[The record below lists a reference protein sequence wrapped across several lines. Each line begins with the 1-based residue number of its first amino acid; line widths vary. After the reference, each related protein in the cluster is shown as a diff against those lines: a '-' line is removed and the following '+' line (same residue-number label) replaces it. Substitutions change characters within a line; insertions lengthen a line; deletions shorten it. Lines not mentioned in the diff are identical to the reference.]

1 MFNFGNSV
9 DRDTV
14 DEVERVGDSRFST
27 NRQQIGNK
35 VESNGD
41 KVAKT
46 GEKSATKSTVDF
58 VGDLSPVLA
67 TLSPVCT
74 GLKSRSRV
82 STRQNCYSASR

>member
-46 GEKSATKSTVDF
+46 GDKVDSRLCRRFVAGFGDF
-58 VGDLSPVLA
+58 V
-67 TLSPVCT
+67 
-74 GLKSRSRV
+74 
-82 STRQNCYSASR
+82 ASMYRA